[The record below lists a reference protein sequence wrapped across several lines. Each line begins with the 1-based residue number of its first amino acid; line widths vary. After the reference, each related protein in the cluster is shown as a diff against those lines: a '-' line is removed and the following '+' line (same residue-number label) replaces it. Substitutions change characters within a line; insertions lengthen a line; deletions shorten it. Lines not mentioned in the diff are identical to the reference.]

1 MKSLLFFIILSLML
15 VNPVNAQTQNI
26 ENLLFNLPD
35 VIFKKI
41 ETPDSFEIA
50 YELKVRQPLDH
61 LDPSK
66 GFFYQKAFLS
76 HKAFDRPTV
85 INTAGYSKTK
95 NDILEITDLLNANQ
109 IAVEHRFFG
118 ESLPDSLEYKYL
130 NLKQA
135 TADLHH
141 INQLFNNI
149 YTGKWVSS
157 GISKGGVT
165 TIFYRY
171 FYPED
176 VDVCVAYVAPLNKER
191 EDKRIYTFLDTVG
204 TDECR
209 EKIKSFQ
216 SRLLEN
222 RDEVLSYLKFY
233 SIGAGLKFN
242 YLTFEQAFEYAVLEY
257 PFYFWQWGGS
267 CLNIPGNETSLED
280 AVEYFVSWK
289 DPLILFSDQ
298 DIKYYGP
305 HYYQS
310 AAEMG
315 YYGYELYKFK
325 DLIKSL
331 PTDTNPQATFI
342 PNKMDVSFDGSL
354 LKDVYKWIESKGNY
368 FIYIYGSRDTWSA
381 CALPVSDKVDSK
393 WFFLK
398 GKNHRTARIANMN
411 NEERQ
416 NLITTLEK
424 WLSIK
429 ID

>member
-1 MKSLLFFIILSLML
+1 MKKLLLLIAFLLTL
-15 VNPVNAQTQNI
+15 VNPSNAQSQKI

-35 VIFKKI
+35 IIIKKI
-41 ETPDSFEIA
+41 VTPESFELA
-50 YELKVRQPLDH
+50 YELKVKQPLDH
-61 LDPSK
+61 FDSSK
-66 GFFYQKAFLS
+66 GFFFQRVFLS

-85 INTAGYSKTK
+85 IKTTGYSNEK
-95 NDILEITDLLNANQ
+95 NNILEITELLSANQ

-118 ESLPDSLEYKYL
+118 ESLPDSMDYKYL

-141 INQLFNNI
+141 IRQLFKTI

-171 FYPED
+171 FYPND
-176 VDVCVAYVAPLNKER
+176 VDVSVPYVAPLNKEL
-191 EDKRIYTFLDTVG
+191 EDKRIYTFLDTIG

-209 EKIKSFQ
+209 KKIKSFQ
-216 SRLLEN
+216 TRLLEN
-222 RDEVLSYLKFY
+222 RDEVLSFLKFY
-233 SIGAGLKFN
+233 SIGARLEFT
-242 YLTFEQAFEYAVLEY
+242 YLTFEQAFEYSVMEY
-257 PFYFWQWGGS
+257 PFSFWQWGDS
-267 CLNIPGNETSLED
+267 CLDIPGKETPLED
-280 AVEYFVSWK
+280 AVEYFISTK
-289 DPLILFSDQ
+289 ILALFGDK

-310 AAEMG
+310 ATELG
-315 YYGYELYKFK
+315 YYGYETYKFK

-342 PNKMDVSFDGSL
+342 PNKMDVSFNGTL
-354 LKDVYKWIESKGNY
+354 LKDIHEWIESKGNK
-368 FIYIYGSRDTWSA
+368 FIYIYGSTDTWSA
-381 CALPVSDKVDSK
+381 CALKPSEKVDSK

-398 GKNHRTARIANMN
+398 DKDHGEARIAHMSD
-411 NEERQ
+411 EQ
-416 NLITTLEK
+416 KQILITTLER

-429 ID
+429 IN

>member
-315 YYGYELYKFK
+315 YYGYESYKFK
-325 DLIKSL
+325 DLIISL

-354 LKDVYKWIESKGNY
+354 LKDVHEWIESKGNK
-368 FIYIYGSRDTWSA
+368 FIYIYGSKDTWSA
-381 CALPVSDKVDSK
+381 CALQPSDKVDSQ
-393 WFFLK
+393 WFFLT
-398 GKNHRTARIANMN
+398 GKDHGAARIANMSV
-411 NEERQ
+411 EEKQ
-416 NLITTLEK
+416 KLVSTLER

>member
-1 MKSLLFFIILSLML
+1 MKKSLILIAFLSTLA
-15 VNPVNAQTQNI
+15 NPVNAQTQNI

-41 ETPDSFEIA
+41 VTPESFEVA

-61 LDPSK
+61 FDPSK
-66 GFFYQKAFLS
+66 GFFLQKAFLS

-85 INTAGYSKTK
+85 INTSGYSKKK
-95 NDILEITDLLNANQ
+95 NNILEITELLSANQ

-118 ESLPDSLEYKYL
+118 ESLPDSMDYKYL

-141 INQLFNNI
+141 IKQLFKKI
-149 YTGKWVSS
+149 YTGKWISS

-171 FYPED
+171 FYPQD
-176 VDVCVAYVAPLNKER
+176 VDVSVSYVAPLNKER

-216 SRLLEN
+216 TRLLEN
-222 RDEVLSYLKFY
+222 REEVLSFLKFY
-233 SIGAGLKFN
+233 SMGAGLKFN

-315 YYGYELYKFK
+315 YYGYESYKFK

-354 LKDVYKWIESKGNY
+354 LKEVHEWIESKGNK
-368 FIYIYGSRDTWSA
+368 FIYIYGSKDTWSA
-381 CALPVSDKVDSK
+381 CAVQPSDKVDSQ
-393 WFFLK
+393 WFFLE
-398 GKNHRTARIANMN
+398 GKDHGAARIANMSV
-411 NEERQ
+411 EEKQ
-416 NLITTLEK
+416 KLVTTLER

>member
-1 MKSLLFFIILSLML
+1 MKKFLLLITFIFAL
-15 VNPVNAQTQNI
+15 VNLDYAQTQNI

-41 ETPDSFEIA
+41 ETPDSFELA
-50 YELKVRQPLDH
+50 YELKIRQPLNH
-61 LDPSK
+61 FDPSK

-85 INTAGYSKTK
+85 INTAGYSKKK
-95 NDILEITDLLNANQ
+95 NNILEITKLLSANQ
-109 IAVEHRFFG
+109 IAVEHRYFG
-118 ESLPDSLEYKYL
+118 ESLPDSMDCKYL
-130 NLKQA
+130 DLKQA

-141 INQLFNNI
+141 INQLFKRI

-171 FYPED
+171 FYPDD
-176 VDVCVAYVAPLNKER
+176 VDVSVAYVAPLNKER

-216 SRLLEN
+216 TRLLEN

-233 SIGAGLKFN
+233 CIGAGLKFN

-257 PFYFWQWGGS
+257 PFNFWQWGGS
-267 CLNIPGNETSLED
+267 CVNIPGNETSLEN

-289 DPLILFSDQ
+289 DPLKLFSDQ

-315 YYGYELYKFK
+315 YYGYESYKFK

-331 PTDTNPQATFI
+331 PTDTNPQATFM

-354 LKDVYKWIESKGNY
+354 LKDVHEWIESDGNK
-368 FIYIYGSRDTWSA
+368 FIYIYGSKDTWSA
-381 CALPVSDKVDSK
+381 CAVQPSDKVDSQ
-393 WFFLK
+393 WFFLT
-398 GKNHRTARIANMN
+398 GKDHGAARIANMSV
-411 NEERQ
+411 EEKQ
-416 NLITTLEK
+416 KLVTTLER
-424 WLSIK
+424 WLSLK

>member
-1 MKSLLFFIILSLML
+1 MKKLLLLIAFLSTLA
-15 VNPVNAQTQNI
+15 NPVNAQTQYI

-41 ETPDSFEIA
+41 VTPETFEVA

-61 LDPSK
+61 FDPSK
-66 GFFYQKAFLS
+66 GFFLQKAFLS

-85 INTAGYSKTK
+85 INTSGYSKKK
-95 NDILEITDLLNANQ
+95 NNILEITELLSANQ

-118 ESLPDSLEYKYL
+118 ESLPDSMDYKYL

-141 INQLFNNI
+141 IKQLFKKI
-149 YTGKWVSS
+149 YTGKWISS

-171 FYPED
+171 FYPQD
-176 VDVCVAYVAPLNKER
+176 VDVSVSYVAPLNKER
-191 EDKRIYTFLDTVG
+191 EDERIYTFLDTVG

-216 SRLLEN
+216 IRLLEN
-222 RDEVLSYLKFY
+222 RDEVLSLLKFY
-233 SIGAGLKFN
+233 SIGAGLKFT
-242 YLTFEQAFEYAVLEY
+242 YLTFEQAFEYAVMEY
-257 PFYFWQWGGS
+257 PFSFWQWGHS

-280 AVEYFVSWK
+280 AVEYFVSTK
-289 DPLILFSDQ
+289 PLALFGDQ

-310 AAEMG
+310 ATEMG
-315 YYGYELYKFK
+315 YYGYETYKFK

-354 LKDVYKWIESKGNY
+354 LKDIHEWIESKGNK
-368 FIYIYGSRDTWSA
+368 FIYIYGFNDTWSA
-381 CALPVSDKVDSK
+381 CALQPSDKVDSK

-398 GKNHRTARIANMN
+398 DKDHGEARIAHMSD
-411 NEERQ
+411 EEKQR
-416 NLITTLEK
+416 LVTTLER

>member
-1 MKSLLFFIILSLML
+1 MF
-15 VNPVNAQTQNI
+15 VNFVYSQTQNI
-26 ENLLFNLPD
+26 ENHLVNLPD

-41 ETPDSFEIA
+41 ETPNSFELA
-50 YELKVRQPLDH
+50 YELKVKQPLDH
-61 LDPSK
+61 FDPSK
-66 GFFYQKAFLS
+66 GFFYQKAFLN

-95 NDILEITDLLNANQ
+95 NNILEITYLLNANQ

-118 ESLPDSLEYKYL
+118 ESLPDSLDYTYL

-141 INQLFNNI
+141 INQLIKNI

-176 VDVCVAYVAPLNKER
+176 VDVSVSYVAPLNKEL

-216 SRLLEN
+216 TRLLEN
-222 RDEVLSYLKFY
+222 RDEVLSFLKFY
-233 SIGAGLKFN
+233 SIGAGLKFT
-242 YLTFEQAFEYAVLEY
+242 YLTFEQAFEYAVMEY
-257 PFYFWQWGGS
+257 PFSFWQWGGS
-267 CLNIPGNETSLED
+267 CLNIPGSETSLEK
-280 AVEYFVSWK
+280 AVEYFVSK
-289 DPLILFSDQ
+289 KPLPLFADL

-315 YYGYELYKFK
+315 YYGYETYKFK

-354 LKDVYKWIESKGNY
+354 LKDVHEWIANKGNK
-368 FIYIYGSRDTWSA
+368 FIYIYGSKDTWSA
-381 CALPVSDKVDSK
+381 CALQPSDKVDSQ

-398 GKNHRTARIANMN
+398 DKDHGAARIANMSV
-411 NEERQ
+411 EEKQR
-416 NLITTLEK
+416 LITTLER

>member
-1 MKSLLFFIILSLML
+1 M
-15 VNPVNAQTQNI
+15 
-26 ENLLFNLPD
+26 
-35 VIFKKI
+35 
-41 ETPDSFEIA
+41 
-50 YELKVRQPLDH
+50 
-61 LDPSK
+61 
-66 GFFYQKAFLS
+66 
-76 HKAFDRPTV
+76 V

-95 NDILEITDLLNANQ
+95 NNILEITDLLNANQ

-118 ESLPDSLEYKYL
+118 ESLPDSLDYTYL

-176 VDVCVAYVAPLNKER
+176 VDVGVAYVAPLNKER

-222 RDEVLSYLKFY
+222 RDEVLSFLKFY
-233 SIGAGLKFN
+233 NMGAGLQFT
-242 YLTFEQAFEYAVLEY
+242 YLTFEQAFEYAVMEY
-257 PFYFWQWGGS
+257 PFSFWQWGDS
-267 CLNIPGNETSLED
+267 CLNIPGNETSLEK
-280 AVEYFVSWK
+280 AVEYFVSTK
-289 DPLILFSDQ
+289 PLSLFADH
-298 DIKYYGP
+298 DIKYFGP

-310 AAEMG
+310 ATEMG
-315 YYGYELYKFK
+315 YYGYETYKFK

-354 LKDVYKWIESKGNY
+354 LKDVHEWIESKGNK
-368 FIYIYGSRDTWSA
+368 FIYIYGSKDTWSA
-381 CALPVSDKVDSK
+381 CALQPSDNVDSK

-398 GKNHRTARIANMN
+398 DKDHGAARIANMSV
-411 NEERQ
+411 EEKQ
-416 NLITTLEK
+416 KLVTTLER